1 MPGFQKSIVFKICTH
16 SDLQI
21 ILKFDIPRPQDL
33 SLSFCKNMP
42 SIKSLKTGL
51 LTYVM
56 SACGTILA
64 SIYLNNPMI
73 ALSLYGVF
81 RMIVFFFIGGF
92 F

>member
-1 MPGFQKSIVFKICTH
+1 
-16 SDLQI
+16 
-21 ILKFDIPRPQDL
+21 
-33 SLSFCKNMP
+33 MP

-64 SIYLNNPMI
+64 SIYLNNPTI

-92 F
+92 FFKIN